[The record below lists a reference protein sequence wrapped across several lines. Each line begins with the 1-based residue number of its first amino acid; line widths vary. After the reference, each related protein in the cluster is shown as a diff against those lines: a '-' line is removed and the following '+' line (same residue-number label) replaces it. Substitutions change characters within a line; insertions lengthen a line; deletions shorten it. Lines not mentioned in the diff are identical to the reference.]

1 MCVEKSIVGLNYLGF
16 GLRVLKPFRV
26 AGGFQNL
33 ISTRF
38 YFVGAFDAS
47 KIVISLKYLT
57 KHGEDQSSS
66 LYMNWRGSALHI
78 NPARRAS
85 SAAAV
90 PVCPIWLG
98 LGR

>member
-47 KIVISLKYLT
+47 KIVISLKYLAW
-57 KHGEDQSSS
+57 
-66 LYMNWRGSALHI
+66 LR
-78 NPARRAS
+78 
-85 SAAAV
+85 
-90 PVCPIWLG
+90 PVIKIQPNSMFSHYN
-98 LGR
+98 